1 MFFCNEFSKWP
12 NLSFGCETV
21 LLETAGGTSVPPSD
35 SETQSSVIHR
45 YSCTGIRLL
54 STSRTLDKG
63 SVVWTWL
70 CHFDVVWLVRL
81 LQWNL
86 ADSRLNAMRKHLAFV
101 FFWSLW
107 KQREAPAILN
117 SYQYIRDHQ
126 SEYSMQ
132 SSICVHL
139 HKWTLYA
146 FLRQVSARLRE
157 ALPLKRSRAGGKDT
171 FSQAVPCRDM
181 STLSMTAAVWPWQC
195 WTAVF
200 ESECQ
205 VVVKP
210 NMSEWSLKIIT
221 NRT

>member
-1 MFFCNEFSKWP
+1 MLFDWCDCFNGISLTVDWMLWGSILRSSFFGPYGNREKHQPFW
-12 NLSFGCETV
+12 
-21 LLETAGGTSVPPSD
+21 TAT
-35 SETQSSVIHR
+35 
-45 YSCTGIRLL
+45 
-54 STSRTLDKG
+54 STSEITKV
-63 SVVWTWL
+63 STVCKVVYV
-70 CHFDVVWLVRL
+70 C
-81 LQWNL
+81 
-86 ADSRLNAMRKHLAFV
+86 
-101 FFWSLW
+101 
-107 KQREAPAILN
+107 
-117 SYQYIRDHQ
+117 
-126 SEYSMQ
+126 
-132 SSICVHL
+132 ICTNEM

-210 NMSEWSLKIIT
+210 NMSEWSLQIIT